1 MAEKKIIIENARHT
15 IHRDV
20 SLCKFNIFEYKCV
33 QIKISVDVLNMP
45 KTTVSTL
52 SSTPMPSLTLFTT
65 ITTPAYIMVVAYIIV
80 GVVILLPF
88 ELKVYN
94 DATQEFEI
102 IQYNLAHRILLI
114 LYLLLP
120 VCLHIY
126 SVNCM
131 MVGNCTIW
139 SYVYTFIHVI
149 WILVFIFIAFS
160 YAFSRT

>member
-1 MAEKKIIIENARHT
+1 
-15 IHRDV
+15 
-20 SLCKFNIFEYKCV
+20 
-33 QIKISVDVLNMP
+33 MP

-102 IQYNLAHRILLI
+102 IQYNVAHRILLI